1 MGCHTCHQKGYLARE
16 CPTIRVAA
24 VTVDTGPEGGGAK
37 KEMQSA
43 GNRLLLLGRLAG
55 CTVWF
60 LVDTGSGV
68 SLLVTKIWRIQKG
81 SWRDTEADSV
91 PWRDKPSSV

>member
-24 VTVDTGPEGGGAK
+24 VTVDTGPEGGAAK

-43 GNRLLLLGRLAG
+43 GNRLLLLGN
-55 CTVWF
+55 
-60 LVDTGSGV
+60 
-68 SLLVTKIWRIQKG
+68 
-81 SWRDTEADSV
+81 
-91 PWRDKPSSV
+91 